1 MTITALPPSSM
12 FRTAPLMEAPQRVD
26 RENNRILGA
35 AILKI
40 GPLQDG
46 DARPWVNDEIT
57 AGQVIQFGNA
67 NNRGTKARFTHPSM
81 SNDGLGKYLGR
92 WSGFRLD
99 GDVVRADL
107 QIADTAFNTPQGDLG
122 SYVLDL
128 AEEDPDSFGNS
139 IAFAFDRKAMD
150 ETETDDGI
158 FSVRLS
164 ALKAVDVVDEP
175 AATSGLFSRDD
186 DARDLPAMA
195 VRLLDEHFAGASADV
210 IAGRVNGLL
219 NRYFQ
224 TRGLQMTEPTP
235 EAPVE
240 TPEAVTTEVPPVETP
255 EPALSA
261 TDDVARLKQLKA
273 LCNLAGCPDK
283 AQEFFDSG
291 MTRAEAQQYL
301 RDSGHLE
308 KSRPLVPSEQAGD
321 SEPTDE
327 NEAFRKEYK
336 EHVSACRKYGKTP
349 VSEEAFIRSR
359 RIDAGLEPLVPAGQ
373 N

>member
-1 MTITALPPSSM
+1 MTITTLPPSST
-12 FRTAPLMEAPQRVD
+12 FRTVPLMEAPQRVD
-26 RENNRILGA
+26 RENKRILGA
-35 AILKI
+35 AILQV

-46 DARPWVNDEIT
+46 DARPWINDEIT
-57 AGQVIQFGNA
+57 AGQVIQYGNA
-67 NNRGTKARFTHPSM
+67 NSRGTKARFTHPSM

-92 WSGFRLD
+92 WSNFRLD
-99 GDVVRADL
+99 GETVRADL
-107 QIADTAFNTPQGDLG
+107 QIADTAFSTPQGDLG

-139 IAFAFDRKAMD
+139 ISFKPDWDAMKD
-150 ETETDDGI
+150 SETDDGMQL
-158 FSVRLS
+158 VRLS
-164 ALKAVDVVDEP
+164 GLKAVDVVDEP
-175 AATSGLFSRDD
+175 AATSGLFSREGDP
-186 DARDLPAMA
+186 RDLPAMA
-195 VRLLDEHFAGASADV
+195 TRLLDEHFAGASADV

-219 NRYFQ
+219 NRYFK

-235 EAPVE
+235 TETVEAPEEV
-240 TPEAVTTEVPPVETP
+240 TPEVTPVEAAPPV
-255 EPALSA
+255 LSA
-261 TDDVARLKQLKA
+261 ADDAGRLKQLKA

-291 MTRAEAQQYL
+291 MSRAEAQQYL

-308 KSRPLVPSEQAGD
+308 KSRPLVASEQAGD
-321 SEPTDE
+321 PEPEDE

-336 EHVSACRKYGKTP
+336 EHVKSCKKYGKTP

-359 RIDAGLEPLVPAGQ
+359 RIDSGLEPLVPACQ